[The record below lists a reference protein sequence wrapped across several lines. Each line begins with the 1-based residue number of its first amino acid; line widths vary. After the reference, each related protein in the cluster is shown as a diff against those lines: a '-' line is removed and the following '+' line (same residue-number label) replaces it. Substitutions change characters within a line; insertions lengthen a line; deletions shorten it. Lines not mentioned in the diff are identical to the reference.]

1 MSSTVAALTNTVNGI
16 EGGISTAVD
25 TALADGLADINAAIA
40 ELETQIGQVATGED
54 VDSINSTLDG
64 LETDLEDLLASN
76 NIFTGDLIINS
87 DATLEFAENLK
98 GKVGIIN
105 GNVFIEQS
113 TEMDST
119 RLQTIASKIKTI
131 TGDLVIRAQAS
142 TVGGVSLDSLI
153 GVSNLKVAQP
163 GSIAFP
169 LLASA
174 QEVVIG
180 NNYRVDGAVDFSSL
194 TGVSKF
200 ISGSI
205 GDGTNTYAGFAVGGT
220 QNNTI
225 TTPKAASIDLGAM
238 TYYTPRNLT
247 INGDDDTSLDLGALE
262 SKDANGRARSYTLDV
277 NGAKTLNVP
286 GLVEGTVTVEDVA
299 DVTLSAFEGKITV
312 KAGVENVTLG
322 ALKNDFDSTA
332 ASDLITADLTM
343 DASDKKQTLR
353 VPLIWKVLPLP
364 EPLKPLLFL
373 VTVT

>member
-1 MSSTVAALTNTVNGI
+1 MSSIVAALTTTVNGI

-174 QEVVIG
+174 QDVV
-180 NNYRVDGAVDFSSL
+180 N
-194 TGVSKF
+194 
-200 ISGSI
+200 
-205 GDGTNTYAGFAVGGT
+205 
-220 QNNTI
+220 
-225 TTPKAASIDLGAM
+225 
-238 TYYTPRNLT
+238 
-247 INGDDDTSLDLGALE
+247 
-262 SKDANGRARSYTLDV
+262 
-277 NGAKTLNVP
+277 
-286 GLVEGTVTVEDVA
+286 
-299 DVTLSAFEGKITV
+299 
-312 KAGVENVTLG
+312 
-322 ALKNDFDSTA
+322 
-332 ASDLITADLTM
+332 
-343 DASDKKQTLR
+343 
-353 VPLIWKVLPLP
+353 
-364 EPLKPLLFL
+364 
-373 VTVT
+373 

>member
-16 EGGISTAVD
+16 EGGIGTAVD

-87 DATLEFAENLK
+87 DASLEFAENLK
-98 GKVGIIN
+98 GKVGVIN

-113 TEMDST
+113 AEMDST
-119 RLQTIASKIKTI
+119 RLQTIAIKTI

-200 ISGSI
+200 ISESI
-205 GDGTNTYAGFAVGGT
+205 AARTAAHTYAGFAVGGT

-225 TTPKAASIDLGAM
+225 TTPKAASIRPRCHDLLH
-238 TYYTPRNLT
+238 P
-247 INGDDDTSLDLGALE
+247 
-262 SKDANGRARSYTLDV
+262 K
-277 NGAKTLNVP
+277 KLNH
-286 GLVEGTVTVEDVA
+286 
-299 DVTLSAFEGKITV
+299 
-312 KAGVENVTLG
+312 
-322 ALKNDFDSTA
+322 
-332 ASDLITADLTM
+332 
-343 DASDKKQTLR
+343 Q
-353 VPLIWKVLPLP
+353 W
-364 EPLKPLLFL
+364 
-373 VTVT
+373 